1 MCTAWLED
9 TIASCIDKIIDNRGR
24 NPKSYYTC
32 GEYPVIDN
40 FLIQNEKY
48 PNLNNVTR
56 FLNQELFDDF
66 LRTYLQKDD
75 VIITLVGNGIGNV
88 SMSPSDKVAIVQNTV
103 GFRCNGKLLNEF
115 LYYYLLNNNKVLK
128 SLDRGGAQPSIN
140 KNDVLNLEIRF
151 PKSLVEQNKIV
162 NILSNYDDL
171 IENNNKRIKILE
183 DMAQKIYKEWF
194 VDFKYPGHETATF
207 KDTELGKIP
216 SDWEVKKVSDI
227 SVLYKGKSYKSS
239 ELVEDKKGLPFL
251 NLKCIE
257 RKGGFRR
264 DGLKW
269 FDGKYSDNHIVY
281 PEDIIMA
288 VTDLTQERLI
298 VARPARIPHNW
309 YEKYVMSM
317 DLVKLKQKDNIDIS
331 YFYSLLKYSNFS
343 EEVKNHANGANVLH
357 LNPRN
362 IEMYKLVVAS
372 EKVRNQFGKIVNQI
386 YNNIDVLYLKN
397 EMLVQTRNLL
407 LPRLMSGEINVENL
421 EIA

>member
-1 MCTAWLED
+1 MKLYDFCYINPTEKLERNQLYD
-9 TIASCIDKIIDNRGR
+9 FVEMADLIPGNRYVHAKSKEVFNGSYSKFTNKDVLMAKIT
-24 NPKSYYTC
+24 PC
-32 GEYPVIDN
+32 LE
-40 FLIQNEKY
+40 
-48 PNLNNVTR
+48 
-56 FLNQELFDDF
+56 
-66 LRTYLQKDD
+66 
-75 VIITLVGNGIGNV
+75 
-88 SMSPSDKVAIVQNTV
+88 
-103 GFRCNGKLLNEF
+103 NGKISQYIGDNKAFGSTEFNIFRAKENISDPDF
-115 LYYYLLNNNKVLK
+115 LYYLISSDYVKDIAVK
-128 SLDRGGAQPSIN
+128 SMTGACGRQRAN
-140 KNDVLNLEIRF
+140 TDEI
-151 PKSLVEQNKIV
+151 KQIEVGNIDIKIQQKIAK
-162 NILSNYDDL
+162 ILSNYDDL

-183 DMAQKIYKEWF
+183 EMAQKIYKEWF
-194 VDFKYPGHETATF
+194 VDFKYPGHETTTF

-317 DLVKLKQKDNIDIS
+317 DLVKLKPKDNIDIS

-357 LNPRN
+357 LNPQN

-397 EMLVQTRNLL
+397 EMLVQTRDLL

>member
-75 VIITLVGNGIGNV
+75 IIITLVGNGIGNV

-103 GFRCNGKLLNEF
+103 GFRCNGKLLNDF

-140 KNDVLNLEIRF
+140 KNDVLNLKIRF

-183 DMAQKIYKEWF
+183 EMAQKIYKEWF
-194 VDFKYPGHETATF
+194 VDFKYPGHETAAF

-216 SDWEVKKVSDI
+216 SDWEVKTIEDVISDI
-227 SVLYKGKSYKSS
+227 ESGSRPKGGIVQCNSGIPSIGAENIIGLGKYDYSKEKLVTNEFYNKMKKGKIKSLDVLLYKDGAQIGRKSMFGEGFPYFECCINEHVFILRTNTKCSQYYLYFTLDLPEYTEKIKQLNTNAAQPGINQQQVKGIKIRLAPIS
-239 ELVEDKKGLPFL
+239 IINKFDEIVKPIISLIFNLCIRNKEL
-251 NLKCIE
+251 
-257 RKGGFRR
+257 
-264 DGLKW
+264 
-269 FDGKYSDNHIVY
+269 
-281 PEDIIMA
+281 M
-288 VTDLTQERLI
+288 
-298 VARPARIPHNW
+298 
-309 YEKYVMSM
+309 
-317 DLVKLKQKDNIDIS
+317 
-331 YFYSLLKYSNFS
+331 
-343 EEVKNHANGANVLH
+343 
-357 LNPRN
+357 
-362 IEMYKLVVAS
+362 
-372 EKVRNQFGKIVNQI
+372 
-386 YNNIDVLYLKN
+386 
-397 EMLVQTRNLL
+397 QTRDLL
-407 LPRLMSGEINVENL
+407 LPRLMSGEINVEDL

>member
-1 MCTAWLED
+1 MKEVVFESLYAEPSRNGLTKPRSVRGTGYKMINMGELFAYGRINNPVMDLVPLTSKELQNFQVKKGD
-9 TIASCIDKIIDNRGR
+9 LLFARQSLIASGAGKCSIVIDCPVITVFESHLIRVRLNPEKCNPLFYYYYFSSPIGIEKTQSLVSQVAAAGIRGSELAKLNVHYIEKKYQDKIA
-24 NPKSYYTC
+24 K
-32 GEYPVIDN
+32 
-40 FLIQNEKY
+40 
-48 PNLNNVTR
+48 
-56 FLNQELFDDF
+56 
-66 LRTYLQKDD
+66 
-75 VIITLVGNGIGNV
+75 
-88 SMSPSDKVAIVQNTV
+88 
-103 GFRCNGKLLNEF
+103 
-115 LYYYLLNNNKVLK
+115 
-128 SLDRGGAQPSIN
+128 
-140 KNDVLNLEIRF
+140 
-151 PKSLVEQNKIV
+151 
-162 NILSNYDDL
+162 ILSNYDDL

-183 DMAQKIYKEWF
+183 EIAQKIYKEWF

-216 SDWEVKKVSDI
+216 SDWEVKKVSHI

-288 VTDLTQERLI
+288 VTDLTQESLI

-317 DLVKLKQKDNIDIS
+317 DLVKLKPKDNIDIS

-357 LNPRN
+357 LNPQN

-397 EMLVQTRNLL
+397 EMLVQTRDLL

>member
-1 MCTAWLED
+1 MSGNIKEYIKYIARGISPLYDNDGIVVLNQKCIRNQKISLEESR
-9 TIASCIDKIIDNRGR
+9 IHNIHKKSVSEDKILQNFDVLINSTGVGTLGR
-24 NPKSYYTC
+24 VAQVKNIKDKITVDSHITI
-32 GEYPVIDN
+32 VR
-40 FLIQNEKY
+40 
-48 PNLNNVTR
+48 PNLEKINGEFFGYCIKVQEDFIETLGTGATGQTELSRDAILDNVVIPHYSKE
-56 FLNQELFDDF
+56 NQ
-66 LRTYLQKDD
+66 QK
-75 VIITLVGNGIGNV
+75 IA
-88 SMSPSDKVAIVQNTV
+88 K
-103 GFRCNGKLLNEF
+103 
-115 LYYYLLNNNKVLK
+115 
-128 SLDRGGAQPSIN
+128 
-140 KNDVLNLEIRF
+140 
-151 PKSLVEQNKIV
+151 
-162 NILSNYDDL
+162 ILSNYDDL

-183 DMAQKIYKEWF
+183 EIAQKIYKEWF
-194 VDFKYPGHETATF
+194 VDFNYPGHETATF

-397 EMLVQTRNLL
+397 EMLVQTRDLL

>member
-1 MCTAWLED
+1 MSGNLKEFINYIARGISPSYDSEGIIVLNQKCIRNQKVSLEEAR
-9 TIASCIDKIIDNRGR
+9 IHNIYKKSVSHDKILNNYDVLINSTGVGTLGR
-24 NPKSYYTC
+24 VAQVKNIKDKMTVDSHITI
-32 GEYPVIDN
+32 VR
-40 FLIQNEKY
+40 
-48 PNLNNVTR
+48 PNLEKIDGEFFGYCIKVQEGFIETLGTGATGQTELSRDAILDNVMIPQYSKK
-56 FLNQELFDDF
+56 NQ
-66 LRTYLQKDD
+66 QK
-75 VIITLVGNGIGNV
+75 IA
-88 SMSPSDKVAIVQNTV
+88 K
-103 GFRCNGKLLNEF
+103 
-115 LYYYLLNNNKVLK
+115 
-128 SLDRGGAQPSIN
+128 
-140 KNDVLNLEIRF
+140 
-151 PKSLVEQNKIV
+151 
-162 NILSNYDDL
+162 ILSNYDDL
-171 IENNNKRIKILE
+171 IENNSKRIKILE
-183 DMAQKIYKEWF
+183 EMAQKIYKEWF
-194 VDFKYPGHETATF
+194 IDFKYPGHETTTF

-317 DLVKLKQKDNIDIS
+317 DLVKLKPKDNIDIS

-357 LNPRN
+357 LNPQN

-397 EMLVQTRNLL
+397 EMLVQTRDLL